1 MIRLAPISEENI
13 RDFAGTSY
21 QSMST
26 DEKLH
31 MIRESMRREHEGA
44 YFELLAVWD
53 DDQIV
58 GFMSLYAHSAHIISI
73 SPEIKEN
80 RRMKGYA
87 YLGEIQALQYAKDA
101 GYTIAVAGVRKEN
114 PASIALHRKL
124 GFEEGAQCLSKK
136 GNEIRI
142 FIKAL

>member
-26 DEKLH
+26 DEKLR
-31 MIRESMRREHEGA
+31 MIRESMSREHEGA

-53 DDQIV
+53 GDQIV

-114 PASIALHRKL
+114 LADRK
-124 GFEEGAQCLSKK
+124 SVV
-136 GNEIRI
+136 
-142 FIKAL
+142 